1 MTKQIIP
8 KINKG
13 IEKYFNGKKKFT
25 VSAIKETIIAPKIA
39 FSDS

>member
-13 IEKYFNGKKKFT
+13 IEKYFNGKKKF
-25 VSAIKETIIAPKIA
+25 SNKDKKIIVKIPKKI
-39 FSDS
+39 S